1 MSTSKPAVVIE
12 SVRLVAR
19 DGYPLSALRY
29 SAPGAVRGHVVV
41 AGANAVAQR
50 FYRPFAE
57 FTAAR
62 GYPTLTLDYR
72 GIGLSRPESLRGFRM
87 AYRDWAELDLAAAVA
102 AMAVDTVPLYVV
114 GHSFGGHAFGL
125 LPEHDRVAGLYTFAT
140 GAGWYGWMPIRERMR
155 LLFFWRVLGPLI
167 TRLHGYLAWHRLG
180 MGEDLPLG
188 VYRDWKR
195 WCSFPR
201 YYLDD
206 PVVGGEFAARLD
218 AVRTPI
224 TAANALDDLWAL
236 PASRDAF
243 IAGYR
248 HAPVRRV
255 DIDAGARG
263 LGPIGHMG
271 YFRRAAR
278 PLWDDVVDWFGRI
291 GRGAVGSA
299 PDSPRRDG

>member
-12 SVRLVAR
+12 SIRLVAR
-19 DGYPLSALRY
+19 DGHPLSALRY

-57 FTAAR
+57 FAAAR

-72 GIGLSRPESLRGFRM
+72 GIGLSRPESLRDLRM

-102 AMAVDTVPLYVV
+102 AMADDTVPLYVV

-125 LPEHDRVAGLYTFAT
+125 LPDHDRVAGLYTFAT
-140 GAGWYGWMPIRERMR
+140 GAGWHGWMPIRERMR
-155 LLFFWRVLGPLI
+155 VLFFWRVLGPLV
-167 TRLHGYLAWHRLG
+167 TRRHGYLAWHRLG

-195 WCSFPR
+195 WCGFPR

-206 PVVGGEFAARLD
+206 PDVGAEFAARLE

-255 DIDAGARG
+255 DIDAAARG

-278 PLWDDVVDWFGRI
+278 PLWDDVVDWFGSI
-291 GRGAVGSA
+291 GRGSVLRPPG
-299 PDSPRRDG
+299 RR